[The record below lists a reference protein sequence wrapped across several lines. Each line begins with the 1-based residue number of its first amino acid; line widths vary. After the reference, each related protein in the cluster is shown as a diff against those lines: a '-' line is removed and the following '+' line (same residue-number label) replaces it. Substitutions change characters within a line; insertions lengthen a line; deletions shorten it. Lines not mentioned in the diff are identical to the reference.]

1 MSLATRFRNAALLPL
16 LVVAGL
22 ALAAAPATSAV
33 ITIVNNDGVGEGFND
48 PTPRAQVG
56 GNPGT
61 TLGAQRLFI
70 FQHAAN
76 IWGGILQSDVEIFVR
91 AQFNPQTCTATSA
104 VLGSAGPVHIIRD
117 FAGADYP
124 STWYHVALANKL
136 SGVDQTPAVTDPDI
150 NATFNLNLDS
160 GACLG
165 GATWY
170 YGIDGNEGAN
180 VELLPVVLHELGH
193 GLGFSTS
200 TNGSTGAIYLG
211 FPHIWDRFLMDNTN
225 GLHWF
230 EMTAAQRVASAISVD
245 KLVWDGYWAGAA
257 ASTFLSHRPR
267 MQVLSPAGIAGT
279 YAANGAA
286 FGAPLTL
293 GGITGNVV
301 LVDDGTGVT
310 SDGCEPLV
318 NGAAL
323 AGNIALIDR
332 GTCTFVLKTAAAQAA
347 GAIAVIIANN
357 VAGPLT
363 PGGADPSITIPVVGI
378 TQADGNTLKANL
390 GSGVSVTLGLDPVLL
405 AGADPAGRPMMY
417 APNPFQGGSSV
428 SHYDVTMNPNAL
440 MEPAINVSLHDDVD
454 LTTPLFR
461 DIGWFPEATA
471 TTLAMFVAEGR
482 GDGVMLRW
490 RFTDPEDVV
499 TVTVERA
506 GAADG
511 PWSSIPVELG
521 SEGSSAT
528 ALDAGAPAGQ
538 TAYYRLNY
546 LDRAGDSHTLGL
558 AAAMRPAALAAGVQF
573 GAPRPN
579 PTQDRTSVLFTLA
592 RPEFV
597 RLTVTDA
604 GGRRVRTLHEGMMLA
619 GEHSM
624 DWDGRSDHAAKVP
637 AGVYFIHLT
646 TSQGNHTQRVAM
658 MH

>member
-200 TNGSTGAIYLG
+200 TNGSTGAMNSG

-506 GAADG
+506 GAAEG

>member
-200 TNGSTGAIYLG
+200 TNGSTGAMYLG